1 MRCAMVL
8 AVDAS
13 AVAMPS
19 PLSSSPSLLVFLPA
33 PPPCLTKLVTATPL
47 LLRVEN
53 DDESELGN
61 AHDEPLSRSAPE
73 ARESTKKTKMTKRAF
88 E

>member
-13 AVAMPS
+13 PPAATSPPS
-19 PLSSSPSLLVFLPA
+19 SFSPSLLAFLPA

-47 LLRVEN
+47 LLLPRDEN
-53 DDESELGN
+53 EVSDE
-61 AHDEPLSRSAPE
+61 AHEPLSR
-73 ARESTKKTKMTKRAF
+73 
-88 E
+88 